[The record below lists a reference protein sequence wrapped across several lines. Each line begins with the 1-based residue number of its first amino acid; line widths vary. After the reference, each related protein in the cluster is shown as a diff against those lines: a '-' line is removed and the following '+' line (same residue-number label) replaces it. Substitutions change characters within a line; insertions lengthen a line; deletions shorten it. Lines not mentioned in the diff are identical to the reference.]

1 MRVGAGATVRTK
13 GKVGREAGM
22 TAEVE
27 AGAAATARVRKARGA
42 ASETANQVARRKGR
56 TAMSGPGQSPK
67 KKSM

>member
-1 MRVGAGATVRTK
+1 
-13 GKVGREAGM
+13 M

-67 KKSM
+67 KKSI